1 MAGYGMN
8 SQNFKP
14 MSDCD
19 KILSARMASEEYL
32 INAERIRTLEARQT
46 ELLKYIKSVFDE
58 KYKMESIVKDINS
71 Q

>member
-1 MAGYGMN
+1 MAEYGMN
-8 SQNFKP
+8 SRNFKP

-19 KILSARMASEEYL
+19 KILSARVASEEYL
-32 INAERIRTLEARQT
+32 VNAERIRALEARQQ

-58 KYKMESIVKDINS
+58 KYQMESIIKDINN